1 MSPGPGRVSGLGR
14 PAPLVSCFGG
24 VRLTVGDTFDL
35 MLTFETCGDCRASLA
50 DRFDTFG
57 LEFAEVFEITVAG
70 RAMWKL
76 TSADALSG
84 TVPMPAMFSRDRD
97 FIIDSSE
104 RVFFGNLDSGESWTL
119 LACSGRSSS

>member
-24 VRLTVGDTFDL
+24 LRLTVGDTFDL
-35 MLTFETCGDCRASLA
+35 MLTLETCGDCRISLA
-50 DRFDTFG
+50 DRLDTFG
-57 LEFAEVFEITVAG
+57 LEFAEVFEMTVAG

-76 TSADALSG
+76 TSAEALSAAP
-84 TVPMPAMFSRDRD
+84 TPAMFSRDRD

-104 RVFFGNLDSGESWTL
+104 RVFFGNLDNGESCTL
-119 LACSGRSSS
+119 MAGSARSSS

>member
-35 MLTFETCGDCRASLA
+35 MLTFETCGDCRISLA
-50 DRFDTFG
+50 DRLDTFG
-57 LEFAEVFEITVAG
+57 LEFAEVFEMTVAG

-76 TSADALSG
+76 TSAEALSAAP
-84 TVPMPAMFSRDRD
+84 TPAMFSRDRD

-104 RVFFGNLDSGESWTL
+104 RVFFGNLDNGESCTL
-119 LACSGRSSS
+119 LVCSGRSSS